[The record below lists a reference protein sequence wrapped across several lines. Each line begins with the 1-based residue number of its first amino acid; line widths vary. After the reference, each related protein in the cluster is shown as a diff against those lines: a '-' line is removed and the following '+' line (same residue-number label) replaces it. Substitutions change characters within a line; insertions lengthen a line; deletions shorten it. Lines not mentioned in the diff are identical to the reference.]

1 MKRERKKYQIDPAFN
16 MLSKE
21 GSFMTRDQD

>member
-1 MKRERKKYQIDPAFN
+1 MKGKEKKYQIDPAFN